1 MPSIYQ
7 FSKIKF
13 KKILKRKKIS
23 RRKRGQ
29 FWKEQQD
36 QSVTY
41 CDEHWGRTR
50 NTPKSFPTHS
60 CHFIILPFYLKFQKN
75 FKNETILFG
84 RKKKNEV
91 ENIGIQKRKWI
102 YTNMWEQTNKAEY
115 RSSNFSRKQKR
126 IVCRETKGKP
136 VLYEVKKLI
145 SYSQKCT
152 REIEPVTCLFSFFLE
167 MVKSWIQ
174 FSSVKIQR
182 KNNNNS
188 MVGAVGKEVKF
199 IVVLSSLF
207 AFIGTTLTSLG

>member
-1 MPSIYQ
+1 MSIEDGHEIHQNRFQHIRVISLFFRFIWNSKRISKMKQ
-7 FSKIKF
+7 FC
-13 KKILKRKKIS
+13 LA
-23 RRKRGQ
+23 
-29 FWKEQQD
+29 
-36 QSVTY
+36 V
-41 CDEHWGRTR
+41 
-50 NTPKSFPTHS
+50 
-60 CHFIILPFYLKFQKN
+60 
-75 FKNETILFG
+75 
-84 RKKKNEV
+84 KKKNEV